1 MFCMRC
7 GQQVPE
13 TASFCAT
20 CGQPTKQPAAPAA
33 SYGATPPVGVYVPAP
48 SNLQGVTGWLVLF
61 CIGFTIL
68 WPFWTLLLYAV
79 NRFSILSHF
88 TPLALLTPIR
98 IVFGIVVGIM
108 LWTGKPAALIVLRI
122 YLALAGLLTLWS
134 IVTWVQIII
143 RFPRYFESTSAVLSL
158 FTLVMSLIFLV
169 STILYFAMSKRVLAT
184 YGSKLF

>member
-7 GQQVPE
+7 GQQVPDI
-13 TASFCAT
+13 ASFCAN
-20 CGQPTKQPAAPAA
+20 CGQPANQPVTTATG
-33 SYGATPPVGVYVPAP
+33 YEVTPPAGAYAAAP
-48 SNLQGVTGWLVLF
+48 SNLKGVSGWLVLF

-79 NRFSILSHF
+79 NRFSILYHF

-108 LWTGKPAALIVLRI
+108 LWTGKPAALIALRI
-122 YLALAGLLTLWS
+122 YLALAGVLTLWN
-134 IVTWVQIII
+134 IVSWVQIAM
-143 RFPRYFESTSAVLSL
+143 RFPRYFESASAIMSL
-158 FTLVMSLIFLV
+158 FTLVMSVVFLV
-169 STILYFAMSKRVLAT
+169 STILYFAMSKRVQAT